1 MKIYQNPF
9 RCDEHC
15 VPKNT
20 YFFIFYY
27 KIITL
32 LQKCQNIAQI
42 FLFRVSRNCEIFAQ
56 ISISCLAKF
65 REIRRK
71 FRRNFREITKT
82 KIWKTFSCDS
92 VPLIS
97 THKAYTTCEI
107 ALKNWLSDNA
117 VSLVSWCIWNIL
129 NQIRKKCK
137 IQINSK
143 KNVWAHTPRGSC
155 VSGIFAI

>member
-27 KIITL
+27 KIITF

-71 FRRNFREITKT
+71 FRRNFRETTKS
-82 KIWKTFSCDS
+82 KIF
-92 VPLIS
+92 L
-97 THKAYTTCEI
+97 TTR
-107 ALKNWLSDNA
+107 S
-117 VSLVSWCIWNIL
+117 
-129 NQIRKKCK
+129 
-137 IQINSK
+137 
-143 KNVWAHTPRGSC
+143 VWANLENIFSRLCPFNLHTQSIHDLWNCLKQLALRQCSFFGELMYLKYIKSNTKEMQNTNK
-155 VSGIFAI
+155 